1 MDSLLKDAI
10 ADAKTVRETALENA
24 KLALTEAFT
33 PTLQSMLSQK
43 LREEDD
49 ELEDMEMDNAD
60 DEEAEEAP
68 AMDADDAEEE
78 MEPADDAA
86 DEEHGEDHDEDEAEE
101 EGMRE
106 EEGEEEDEM
115 REEEGEDEPEV
126 PVGIGGCD

>member
-49 ELEDMEMDNAD
+49 EMDMDMDDKED
-60 DEEAEEAP
+60 DEKEEEAP
-68 AMDADDAEEE
+68 AMDAEAK
-78 MEPADDAA
+78 MMVMNLVTKPMKTMKKVMKVN
-86 DEEHGEDHDEDEAEE
+86 GED
-101 EGMRE
+101 
-106 EEGEEEDEM
+106 EEDE
-115 REEEGEDEPEV
+115 RDARRR
-126 PVGIGGCD
+126 

>member
-49 ELEDMEMDNAD
+49 EMDMDLD
-60 DEEAEEAP
+60 D
-68 AMDADDAEEE
+68 
-78 MEPADDAA
+78 
-86 DEEHGEDHDEDEAEE
+86 
-101 EGMRE
+101 
-106 EEGEEEDEM
+106 
-115 REEEGEDEPEV
+115 
-126 PVGIGGCD
+126 